1 MKTIYGLLAVGACA
15 LAVGGCTT
23 NEKTAFA
30 NALLSSGVANVDDAY
45 QVATASDAATDK
57 RTTASITTDEDLTPD
72 NLETATLTVNVKNG
86 GQAQGPTDYMYSDV
100 NGGSPVLT
108 PYAAFYRF
116 DPTEPPPVGDTD
128 NSILYAGAGMYSYAA
143 VVGANDP
150 DRGDSAAFNTA
161 GFFAGIKPTNL
172 PTIDDDVEY
181 QGTAAAAVG
190 SEIGSEHA
198 AGASTLYANFGTGRV
213 MGEIGLTG
221 SVSDNTN
228 TIAFTGDM
236 STNHATYSAAS
247 GVAGQSLTLNDSSAF
262 GQVVGGFFGPNGVE
276 TAGAFDV
283 QDHAG
288 AIGADADPSSV
299 KITGAFGGTS
309 DLH

>member
-23 NEKTAFA
+23 NEKAAFA
-30 NALLSSGVANVDDAY
+30 NALLGSGVADVDDAY
-45 QVATASDAATDK
+45 QVATASDAARDK
-57 RTTASITTDEDLTPD
+57 RTTASITADEDLTPD
-72 NLETATLTVNVKNG
+72 NLKTATLTVNVKNG
-86 GQAQGPTDYMYSDV
+86 GQAQGPTDYMCSDV
-100 NGGSPVLT
+100 NGPRRSCHHMWHFTGSIL
-108 PYAAFYRF
+108 RR
-116 DPTEPPPVGDTD
+116 PPVGDTD
-128 NSILYAGAGMYSYAA
+128 NSILFAGAGMYSYAA

-150 DRGDSAAFNTA
+150 GRGDSAAFNTA

-221 SVSDNTN
+221 SVSDESN